1 MLCHKKKTLQDS
13 SESII
18 SSDDPQSDIK
28 LIPEEKTTFAAWI
41 VTVVCLLLNCS
52 CAVMWM
58 TASSVPS
65 MLSEWM
71 NISLTQLNWLSNV
84 SAILTTLVSLLSPL
98 AYDVLG
104 IKLSLILCGI
114 LNAVGCWVR
123 TISIMVLP
131 EKRYAIFMTGQ
142 AIASLGGPLA
152 YNIGAKFV
160 SVWFAPKHRG
170 IANTCLSVQIG
181 MALGPLILPLVT
193 PTLQEIP
200 IMLLCVSAFATVV
213 AIPTFFIPKKP
224 SVPPCLSATVER
236 EPFLVGLRHLS
247 KNIRF
252 WWLTLLASVT
262 AGMTFSVSLLIIE
275 ALTPFG
281 YSEQSSGL
289 CAASVVLAG
298 CIGGLT
304 TGYWIGKTAQ
314 HLMLLKLFTP
324 MSVFSYFLFIFNFIP
339 NAFPIV
345 LLTCIINGFFC
356 YALFP
361 IYFEL
366 AAEITYP
373 VSESISSCIMWA
385 AMTIALLIFSIAID
399 ALRAGP
405 DSVPPY
411 NMNASMIFVVIAV
424 AIGNLPCFWLKGD
437 LNRLKADKAD
447 QNDCPVL

>member
-1 MLCHKKKTLQDS
+1 
-13 SESII
+13 
-18 SSDDPQSDIK
+18 
-28 LIPEEKTTFAAWI
+28 
-41 VTVVCLLLNCS
+41 
-52 CAVMWM
+52 
-58 TASSVPS
+58 

-170 IANTCLSVQIG
+170 IANTCLCKSKNSLLFLHDLTVALYPAVQIG
-181 MALGPLILPLVT
+181 MALGPLILPL
-193 PTLQEIP
+193 
-200 IMLLCVSAFATVV
+200 
-213 AIPTFFIPKKP
+213 KP

-373 VSESISSCIMWA
+373 VSESISSY
-385 AMTIALLIFSIAID
+385 

>member
-1 MLCHKKKTLQDS
+1 
-13 SESII
+13 
-18 SSDDPQSDIK
+18 
-28 LIPEEKTTFAAWI
+28 
-41 VTVVCLLLNCS
+41 
-52 CAVMWM
+52 
-58 TASSVPS
+58 

-71 NISLTQLNWLSNV
+71 KISLTQLNWLSNV

-123 TISIMVLP
+123 TISIMVPP
-131 EKRYAIFMTGQ
+131 EKRYAVFMTGQ

-170 IANTCLSVQIG
+170 IANTCLCKSKNSFLFLHDLTVALYPAVQIG

-193 PTLQEIP
+193 PTQQDIP

-275 ALTPFG
+275 TLTPFG

-304 TGYWIGKTAQ
+304 TGYWI
-314 HLMLLKLFTP
+314 
-324 MSVFSYFLFIFNFIP
+324 VIP
-339 NAFPIV
+339 DAFPIV

-447 QNDCPVL
+447 QNDCPAL

>member
-1 MLCHKKKTLQDS
+1 MQTIQRGTEFVPVDEYLTSQICNKCKSKQLNNISITGSKRRAHVVLRC
-13 SESII
+13 ESCGT
-18 SSDDPQSDIK
+18 
-28 LIPEEKTTFAAWI
+28 LIPEEKTTIAAWI
-41 VTVVCLLLNCS
+41 VTVICILLNCS

-98 AYDVLG
+98 AYDILG
-104 IKLSLILCGI
+104 IKLSLILCGV

-123 TISIMVLP
+123 TISIMVSP

-152 YNIGAKFV
+152 YN
-160 SVWFAPKHRG
+160 
-170 IANTCLSVQIG
+170 LSQSGLRQSTEELQI
-181 MALGPLILPLVT
+181 PVY
-193 PTLQEIP
+193 
-200 IMLLCVSAFATVV
+200 LLCVSAFATVV

-289 CAASVVLAG
+289 CAATVVLAG
-298 CIGGLT
+298 CIGGL
-304 TGYWIGKTAQ
+304 
-314 HLMLLKLFTP
+314 
-324 MSVFSYFLFIFNFIP
+324 IP

-385 AMTIALLIFSIAID
+385 AMTVALLIFSIAID

-405 DSVPPY
+405 DSIPPY
-411 NMNASMIFVVIAV
+411 NMNASMLFVVIAV

-447 QNDCPVL
+447 QDDCPAL